1 MAFPSVYEM
10 FVEDLTTVRKQ
21 HFWEYFSGATLNSRW
36 TQSEVDAPAS
46 FAMMDG
52 VDEGFKVSADGGANN
67 EGMIN
72 FNNTRQYEETGSVSI
87 GVVKATDIVSV
98 GSYSG
103 MSGHITGISSGNGY
117 LVDSALFHI
126 NSSNTNFALTIG
138 HATVS
143 NSTEGS
149 VALNTSWN
157 NYKIENGA
165 SNTIL
170 SINGVVEA
178 TKDATYKPTIPMQ
191 PVTGV
196 FGNGKSIQ
204 VRYCE
209 AYNT

>member
-1 MAFPSVYEM
+1 MTFSSVYEM
-10 FVEDLTTVRKQ
+10 TNPLTVVRKQ
-21 HFWEYFSGATLNSRW
+21 HFWDWFSGDSLNARW
-36 TQSEVDAPAS
+36 TQTQVDVPAS
-46 FAMMDG
+46 FTMMDG
-52 VDEGFKVSADGGANN
+52 VDEGFKITADGGANN

-98 GSYSG
+98 NSYSG
-103 MSGHITGISSGNGY
+103 MSGHITGVSAGNGY
-117 LVDSALFHI
+117 LVDSSLLWV
-126 NSSNTNFALTIG
+126 NSNNTNFALITG

-149 VALNTSWN
+149 VALNTNWQSI
-157 NYKIENGA
+157 KIENGA
-165 SNTIL
+165 SDTKL
-170 SINGVVEA
+170 SINGVLDV
-178 TKDATYKPTIPMQ
+178 TKDSTYKPTIPMQ
-191 PVTGV
+191 PVTGA

>member
-10 FVEDLTTVRKQ
+10 TNPLTTVRKQ

-98 GSYSG
+98 NSYSG
-103 MSGHITGISSGNGY
+103 MSGHITGVSAGNGY
-117 LVDSALFHI
+117 LVDSSLLWV
-126 NSSNTNFALTIG
+126 NSNNTNFALITG

-149 VALNTSWN
+149 VALNTNWQSI
-157 NYKIENGA
+157 KIENGA
-165 SNTIL
+165 SDTKL
-170 SINGVVEA
+170 SINGVLDV
-178 TKDATYKPTIPMQ
+178 TKDSTYKPTIPMQ
-191 PVTGV
+191 PVTGA